1 MKKSNEFMYGVVFK
15 VEREQKMEDIQNS
28 LKAMKEVGFDTVV
41 VWPAVYWWE
50 EKGPDYP
57 YGTGKALLEY
67 AGKIGISV
75 IMELAG
81 QITALEY
88 APDFLCKEDYY
99 CVDRKGCKDLGTIS
113 YGYLNFNHP
122 QVQALIEK
130 QYTEVAEAY
139 REYPAL
145 RGYDIWN
152 ETQFT
157 SFDAYT
163 LNCFRVWLKE
173 KYRTLEQLNDAWD
186 RVYDAWEQVQ
196 FTPWMW
202 ASVTATVDYQQF
214 HKDNIGM
221 ILQYMCKAVEKADTQ
236 HLILADNIHATVA
249 MDAYYDRPSDD
260 WGVAKEVDRYGISF
274 YPKFFSKHTPAVR
287 RHQIMAGAHSAAKD
301 GVFSISEMQT
311 HHASM
316 FNPDGSVS
324 PKELWQWCW
333 EAVSH
338 GAKGLIYWK
347 WDPFRKG
354 VQTGGRGLVD
364 HGGRETVRTKVARQI
379 HQVLEEEP
387 LFETAMPETETAAI
401 LYDRLNHDFTKAY
414 TMGFR
419 GTGIG
424 APDSIYLDSLAGL
437 YQSLWRQNI
446 PVKFVT
452 PEQICGGEIQKTK
465 VLFVTTQV
473 TMNRELSQALLT
485 YVENGGICVCDGK
498 FGEVDGQG
506 LLYRQIPGEGLSEA
520 LGFEML
526 DFEEGDLEFQI
537 NGAVVQGGHDRR
549 QISLENSGAEA
560 IGIYKDGRPAV
571 IRADYGKGSFYYV
584 STFVWYAC
592 HCQGENGAGKLIEL
606 LEKRCNLKSVSV
618 SAEDIFCQR
627 LDDKKE
633 SLIFAFSYG
642 TGEACGE
649 FSVENHWGKEV
660 SVRELLEGR
669 EVKPT
674 CRDGRIYFSYEIP
687 EGGTA
692 IFKIMGNDRMEI

>member
-122 QVQALIEK
+122 QVQALIGK

-173 KYRTLEQLNDAWD
+173 KYGTLEQLNDAWD

-221 ILQYMCKAVEKADTQ
+221 ILQYMRRAVEKADTQ

-249 MDAYYDRPSDD
+249 MDAY
-260 WGVAKEVDRYGISF
+260 
-274 YPKFFSKHTPAVR
+274 
-287 RHQIMAGAHSAAKD
+287 
-301 GVFSISEMQT
+301 
-311 HHASM
+311 
-316 FNPDGSVS
+316 
-324 PKELWQWCW
+324 
-333 EAVSH
+333 
-338 GAKGLIYWK
+338 
-347 WDPFRKG
+347 
-354 VQTGGRGLVD
+354 
-364 HGGRETVRTKVARQI
+364 
-379 HQVLEEEP
+379 
-387 LFETAMPETETAAI
+387 
-401 LYDRLNHDFTKAY
+401 YDRLNHDFTKAY

-452 PEQICGGEIQKTK
+452 PEQICGGELQKTK

-592 HCQGENGAGKLIEL
+592 HRQGENGAGKLIEL

-618 SAEDIFCQR
+618 SAEDISCQR